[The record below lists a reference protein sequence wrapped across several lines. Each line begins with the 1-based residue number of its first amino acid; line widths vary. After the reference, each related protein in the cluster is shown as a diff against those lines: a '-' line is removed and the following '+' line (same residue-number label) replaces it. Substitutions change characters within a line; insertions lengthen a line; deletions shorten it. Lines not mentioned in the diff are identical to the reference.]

1 MSAKVIIGGRVC
13 AGGEMSPIP
22 VAGVVRGLSVAG
34 IHVVGW
40 SAESASPPFIGRPF
54 PRLSVR
60 PSGCGMRYWPCGLA
74 AARAR
79 DPL

>member
-34 IHVVGW
+34 IPVVGW
-40 SAESASPPFIGRPF
+40 SAESASPFIGRPF
-54 PRLSVR
+54 PHLSVR
-60 PSGCGMRYWPCGLA
+60 PSGSGMRYWPRGPA

>member
-13 AGGEMSPIP
+13 AGGEMSPIR
-22 VAGVVRGLSVAG
+22 VAGVVRGPSVAG

-40 SAESASPPFIGRPF
+40 SAESASPFIGRPS
-54 PRLSVR
+54 PHLSAR
-60 PSGCGMRYWPCGLA
+60 PSGCGMRYWPRGLA

>member
-13 AGGEMSPIP
+13 AGGNVPIR

-40 SAESASPPFIGRPF
+40 SAESASPFIGRPF
-54 PRLSVR
+54 PHLSVR
-60 PSGCGMRYWPCGLA
+60 PSVRLWNEILA
-74 AARAR
+74 LRSGGGACT
-79 DPL
+79 

>member
-13 AGGEMSPIP
+13 AGGEMSPIR

-40 SAESASPPFIGRPF
+40 SAESAPPHSSAVPSPVCP
-54 PRLSVR
+54 SVR
-60 PSGCGMRYWPCGLA
+60 PAVG
-74 AARAR
+74 
-79 DPL
+79 

>member
-13 AGGEMSPIP
+13 AGGEMCPIA

-40 SAESASPPFIGRPF
+40 SAESASPFIGPLS
-54 PRLSVR
+54 PPSVCPSVR
-60 PSGCGMRYWPCGLA
+60 PAVG
-74 AARAR
+74 
-79 DPL
+79 